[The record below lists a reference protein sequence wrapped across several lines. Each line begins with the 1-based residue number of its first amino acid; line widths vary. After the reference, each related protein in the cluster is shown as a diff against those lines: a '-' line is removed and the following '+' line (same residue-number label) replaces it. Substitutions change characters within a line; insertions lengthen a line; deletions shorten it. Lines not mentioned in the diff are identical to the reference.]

1 MSAAILSR
9 IAATPALTPE
19 LQSQVNLDS
28 INFVSNDQL
37 RGLLEGTSATP
48 DEVDEAIRVNT
59 EARLRALKI
68 GFALMA
74 SIALLAIFPAGRLPN
89 YLPGE
94 LPDPSPAA
102 PEPRRR

>member
-1 MSAAILSR
+1 LSAAILSR

-48 DEVDEAIRVNT
+48 DEVEEAIRVNT

-68 GFALMA
+68 G
-74 SIALLAIFPAGRLPN
+74 ST
-89 YLPGE
+89 
-94 LPDPSPAA
+94 
-102 PEPRRR
+102 